1 MKKIIQNYIRENRGF
16 SMIEVLISM
25 LLLSFILLGL
35 DAMETYSI
43 QKSRSAYFFNMAIT
57 QLNNMTEKLK
67 AIMNGSDLAG
77 QLEKWNQ
84 ENQAVLPQGLGT
96 VTGTF
101 PDFIV
106 TIYWGQTPHH
116 CALVHVG
123 ESGCLKEKINLL

>member
-1 MKKIIQNYIRENRGF
+1 MKKIIRDYIQENQGF

-43 QKSRSAYFFNMAIT
+43 QKARSAYLFNMAIT
-57 QLNNMTEKLK
+57 QLNNMAEKLK
-67 AIMNGSDLAG
+67 AIMNGNGLAG

-84 ENQAVLPQGLGT
+84 ENQVVLPQGLGT
-96 VTGTF
+96 VTGKF
-101 PDFIV
+101 PDFTV
-106 TIYWGQTPHH
+106 TIYWGKTQHH
-116 CALVHVG
+116 CTLVHVG